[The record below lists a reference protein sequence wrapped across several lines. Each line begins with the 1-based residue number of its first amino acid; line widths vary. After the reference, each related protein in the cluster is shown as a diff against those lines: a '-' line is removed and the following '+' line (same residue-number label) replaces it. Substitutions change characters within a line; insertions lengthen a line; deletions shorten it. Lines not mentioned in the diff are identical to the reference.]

1 MRILKTVTPGRLIL
15 LLAGVQILSLVGFPF
30 AFSSAPPLDVVEGL
44 VWAPHWLIGTYK
56 HPPLPSW
63 IIEIFVTLTRD
74 VILGPYLAAQISVA
88 LTYWFLY
95 RLGRLLMDPLRA
107 VAGTALIAASYY
119 FTVPTIEFNHNIV
132 QLPLW
137 AGTIFIYAQ
146 IRRDPSSLLKWV
158 LLGFI
163 CALGLYAKYSF
174 ALLIGV
180 LLLASISE
188 KPMRTV
194 WLSYGPY
201 LAIIVTLA
209 LISPHVIW
217 LIDHHFEPFSYL
229 AARADSSSASAPLK
243 FFLAQIADHLPMIVP
258 LLFAGIG
265 SLKGATRLVADKQDR
280 LFLRLVTFAPVLLTL
295 AFAVITNS
303 RIKDMWGLAMFTP
316 LGLLMVMEFG
326 REWSLPM
333 IRRATFA
340 SCGLIV
346 LVGVGFALHAHF
358 IFGGAAPRTNWPM
371 RAIELEAQAV
381 WEKSTSAPLGI
392 IGGTPWIAGL
402 AAVETPLRDRVIIGD
417 TLDHSAWIST
427 DDVRTKGVLFL
438 FSGDRQNAPALCTGP
453 ITKSILAVQGPD
465 MQPIAAFVCLP
476 SL

>member
-1 MRILKTVTPGRLIL
+1 MRILETVTPGRLIL

-30 AFSSAPPLDVVEGL
+30 VYSSAPPLDVVEGL

-95 RLGRLLMDPLRA
+95 RLGYLLMDPVRA
-107 VAGTALIAASYY
+107 AAGTALIAASYY
-119 FTVPTIEFNHNIV
+119 FTVPTIEFNHNVI

-137 AGTIFIYAQ
+137 AGTIFIYAH
-146 IRRDPSSLLKWV
+146 IRRDPSSLLKWT

-163 CALGLYAKYSF
+163 CGLGLYAKYSF

-180 LLLASISE
+180 LFLSCIVESSMRSVWAS
-188 KPMRTV
+188 R
-194 WLSYGPY
+194 GPY
-201 LAIIVTLA
+201 VAMLVALVTFA
-209 LISPHVIW
+209 PHLTW
-217 LIDHHFEPFSYL
+217 LIAHNFEPFFYL
-229 AARADSSSASAPLK
+229 ADRADSPTASTP
-243 FFLAQIADHLPMIVP
+243 FWFLGAQLADHLPMVVP

-265 SLKGATRLVADKQDR
+265 SLKGAKVLTAEKHDR
-280 LFLRLVTFAPVLLTL
+280 LFLRLVTFVPVLLTL

-303 RIKDMWGLAMFTP
+303 RIKDMWGMAMFTP
-316 LGLLMVMEFG
+316 LGLLMVMELG
-326 REWSLPM
+326 REWSFPM
-333 IRRATFA
+333 IRRATLA

-346 LVGVGFALHAHF
+346 LVGVGFALHAQF

-371 RAIELEAQAV
+371 RTIASEAQAV
-381 WEKSTSAPLGI
+381 WAKSTSAPLAI

-402 AAVETPLRDRVIIGD
+402 AAIETPLRNRVIIGD
-417 TLDHSAWIST
+417 TLAHSPWLST
-427 DDVRTKGVLFL
+427 DDVRTKGALFL
-438 FSGDRQNAPALCTGP
+438 FSGNRHNAPALCTGP
-453 ITKSILAVQGPD
+453 VTKTTLPIQGPD
-465 MQPIAAFVCLP
+465 MQPITAFACLP
-476 SL
+476 DL